1 MTARPPASPRRTDQ
15 IDLLF
20 KFVFWLF
27 VGTIVFSAAGMLLLK
42 LAPSLTMQYFGTI
55 FSKLVKTP
63 TWTFMTLLPILPVL
77 MYGPS
82 LGAQRMVFFVAWGC
96 LIGGVSEL
104 IGTMELLEV
113 GGLAWPFGAY
123 TYTGLL
129 GPKIAGH
136 VPYFIPLS
144 WFAMSIVSLDLA
156 YRLTDGRT
164 ARILLATLLMV
175 LWDVS
180 LDPAMNSGT
189 FQFWSYEASGFF
201 YGMPF
206 SNWVGWFGVT
216 LIIILG
222 YEFLGGGL
230 RATHGWA
237 PYVYVLNCVFPL
249 LLSLFSGLYGAVLI
263 GSITTALPFVA
274 LQLLHPRRADDQSL
288 SPAQA

>member
-1 MTARPPASPRRTDQ
+1 MTAQPTASPTRSDQ

-20 KFVFWLF
+20 KFTFWLF

-42 LAPSLTMQYFGTI
+42 LAPGLTMQYFGSI

-77 MYGPS
+77 MYGTS
-82 LGAQRMVFFVAWGC
+82 LGAWRMTLFVLWGC
-96 LIGGVSEL
+96 LIGGASEL
-104 IGTMELLEV
+104 IGTMELITL
-113 GGLAWPFGAY
+113 GGVAWPFGAY
-123 TYTGLL
+123 SYTGLL

-156 YRLTDGRT
+156 HRLTGNRT
-164 ARILLATLLMV
+164 SRILLATTLMV

-189 FQFWSYEASGFF
+189 FQFWSYEVNGFF

-216 LIIILG
+216 LLIILG
-222 YEFLGGGL
+222 YEYLGGGL
-230 RATHGWA
+230 RATHEWA
-237 PYVYVLNCVFPL
+237 PWVYILNCVFPL

-263 GSITTALPFVA
+263 GCIATALPFVA
-274 LQLLHPRRADDQSL
+274 LRLRPQPANDQSL